1 MDLNIEKDMI
11 PDWITVNKA
20 SGTSGETVVTLTA
33 AANPSTTARTATLTV
48 RGTASGI
55 EKTVT
60 LSQAAQPSASFAWVL
75 PSNGQRNASSG
86 LTSIWWLLEAVGV
99 GEVGIGQASPMFN
112 SYTITPY
119 QSALYPRATHRV
131 DMYFSENTGPA
142 RTGMFT
148 VTASTS
154 LGYLTGNL
162 SQEAGSGGQAAVS
175 ITPTAVTVD
184 AQSGSTTFTISTTGT
199 VTGLTATTDATW
211 ISRPLTITGNQLTV
225 YYQANPGG
233 TARTA
238 TITLTGNGGA
248 VTATATLT
256 QGVPTPDITILA
268 PTAKT
273 VSATV
278 TSVAFIYS
286 VSGAVSDIGVVWTG
300 SWITNITLNY
310 PYISVTMD
318 VNDTDT
324 ARTANIRV
332 TGRTATGTVSSSC
345 VLEQKG
351 ESLRM
356 DPDTLIFGYNSGEVK
371 TTNVYTNNN
380 WRVTDI
386 RDV

>member
-1 MDLNIEKDMI
+1 MI
-11 PDWITVNKA
+11 PDWITVNKG
-20 SGTSGETVVTLTA
+20 SGESGETVVTITA

-55 EKTVT
+55 EKTVS

-175 ITPTAVTVD
+175 ITPTAVTVG
-184 AQSGSTTFTISTTGT
+184 AETGQTTFIISTTGT

-225 YYQANPGG
+225 YYQANPGAAG
-233 TARTA
+233 RTA
-238 TITLTGNGGA
+238 TITLSGNGGA
-248 VTATATLT
+248 VTATATIT
-256 QGVPTPDITILA
+256 QNIAEPDITILS

-286 VSGAVSDIGVVWTG
+286 VSGAVNNIAPVYTAD
-300 SWITNITLNY
+300 WITNVTLDGHY
-310 PYISVTMD
+310 LYIYCER
-318 VNDTDT
+318 NPEDT
-324 ARTANIRV
+324 ARTAQIRI
-332 TGRTATGTVSSSC
+332 TGSTATGTVSATAI
-345 VLEQKG
+345 LEQRG
-351 ESLRM
+351 ESLRL
-356 DPDTLIFGYNSGEVK
+356 DPTTLVFGYNSGEIK
-371 TTNVYTNNN
+371 TMSVYTQNN
-380 WRVTDI
+380 WTVIDI
-386 RDV
+386 EDEQ

>member
-1 MDLNIEKDMI
+1 MI
-11 PDWITVNKA
+11 PDWITVNKG
-20 SGTSGETVVTLTA
+20 SGESGETVVTITA

-55 EKTVT
+55 EKTVS
-60 LSQAAQPSASFAWVL
+60 LSQAAQPAASFAWVL
-75 PSNGQRNASSG
+75 PSNGQRSGSSG
-86 LTSIWWLLEAVGV
+86 LTSMWWLLEAVGV

-175 ITPTAVTVD
+175 ITPTAVTVG
-184 AQSGSTTFTISTTGT
+184 AETGQTTFIISTTGT

-225 YYQANPGG
+225 YYQANPGAAG
-233 TARTA
+233 RTA
-238 TITLTGNGGA
+238 TITLSGNGGA
-248 VTATATLT
+248 VTATATIT
-256 QGVPTPDITILA
+256 QNIAEPDITILS

-286 VSGAVSDIGVVWTG
+286 VSGAVNNIAPVYTAD
-300 SWITNITLNY
+300 WITNVTLDGHY
-310 PYISVTMD
+310 LYIYCER
-318 VNDTDT
+318 NPEDT
-324 ARTANIRV
+324 ARTAQIRI
-332 TGRTATGTVSSSC
+332 TGSTATGTVSATAI
-345 VLEQKG
+345 LEQRG
-351 ESLRM
+351 ESLRL
-356 DPDTLIFGYNSGEVK
+356 DPTTLVFGYNSGEIK
-371 TTNVYTNNN
+371 TMSVYTQNN
-380 WRVTDI
+380 WTVIDI
-386 RDV
+386 EDEQ